1 MTHLRIEQNNIPE
14 IVSSKTIQKLYD
26 FAISGTLDPNSNFS
40 GNLQVSHCKS
50 KVKDY
55 LEQNYQLS
63 ITCTDGYYIDFKDP
77 LTEQICVQNWGD
89 GIGVTYAQAQSVRK
103 IGTQFVGS
111 DITSFDELKYFTNVT
126 MLPVAEGTPYN
137 GTGVFSGCTKL
148 KSIDLTN
155 VTAIGRACFRNCTS
169 LESVKNT
176 QNLTSINIDGYSD
189 EAFLN
194 CTSLEYIDLSNVT
207 TIYSSAFR
215 DCSKLANVESLQNL
229 QVIGNLSFYN
239 CTSLNIDVLLPN
251 FTNTDFRYGFA
262 YSGITSAIVPEGVQR
277 MNGEYHGQIG
287 TTICGFK
294 NCTNLNYAILPSTL
308 TLIQGPAFIGC
319 SSLKWVKCNSTT
331 PPQFKTADTGDWEYP
346 FNISGSFKIYVPD
359 KNVQT
364 YKSNQYWAGVA
375 DKIYPM
381 SQFATDFPND

>member
-14 IVSSKTIQKLYD
+14 TVSPKTIQKLYD
-26 FAISGTLDPNSNFS
+26 SAINGTLDSDSNFS

-89 GIGVTYAQAQSVRK
+89 GVGITYAQAQSVRK

-111 DITSFDELKYFTNVT
+111 NITSFDELKYFTNVT
-126 MLPVAEGTPYN
+126 RLPVAEGMPYN
-137 GTGVFSGCTKL
+137 GTGVFSGCAKL
-148 KSIDLTN
+148 ESIDLTN
-155 VTAIGRACFRNCTS
+155 ITAIGRACFRNCT
-169 LESVKNT
+169 LLKSVKNT
-176 QNLTSINIDGYSD
+176 QNLTSISIDNYAN

-207 TIYSSAFR
+207 TIDSEAFR
-215 DCSKLANVESLQNL
+215 GCSKLANVESLQNV
-229 QVIGNLSFYN
+229 QTVENISFYN

-251 FTNTDFRYGFA
+251 FTNTNFRYGFS
-262 YSGITSAIVPEGVQR
+262 YSGITSAIVPEGVQTIT
-277 MNGEYHGQIG
+277 GEYNGSVG
-287 TTICGFK
+287 TQICGFK

-319 SSLKWVKCNSTT
+319 NSLKWVKCNSTT
-331 PPQFKTADTGDWEYP
+331 PPQFNTTDTSNWTYP
-346 FNISGSFKIYVPD
+346 FDISGSFKIYVPD
-359 KNVQT
+359 ENVQT
-364 YKSNQYWAGVA
+364 YKSNQYWSGVA